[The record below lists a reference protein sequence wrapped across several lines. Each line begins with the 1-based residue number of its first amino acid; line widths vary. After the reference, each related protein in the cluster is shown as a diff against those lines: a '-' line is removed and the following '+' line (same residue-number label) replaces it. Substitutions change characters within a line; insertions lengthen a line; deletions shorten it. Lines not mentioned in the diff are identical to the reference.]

1 MLDNNRFVAC
11 VAQVHAMP
19 DDLGLGN
26 FIDSNTTGHAGARI
40 GCCII
45 YPNTSEATS
54 LLTAVSAVIFLA
66 VGAFAVKK

>member
-1 MLDNNRFVAC
+1 
-11 VAQVHAMP
+11 MP

-26 FIDSNTTGHAGARI
+26 FSDSNTTGHAGARI
-40 GCCII
+40 GCCVIDST
-45 YPNTSEATS
+45 TSGATS